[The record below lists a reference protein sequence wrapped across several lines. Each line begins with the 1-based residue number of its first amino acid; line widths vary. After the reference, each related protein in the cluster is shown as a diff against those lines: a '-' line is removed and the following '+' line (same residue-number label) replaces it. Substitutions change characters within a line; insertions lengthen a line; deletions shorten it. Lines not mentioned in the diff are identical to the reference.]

1 MRPPSIH
8 KIIYYLVALGLIL
21 VAIKMYFAQ
30 TEMEENAFSA
40 LTQKYAW
47 YYKLEFVGNVLIC
60 IASIMCFLVY
70 RKYFP
75 AFVSVCYITLIVL
88 VALTSFS
95 DIPSMLKKPNFF
107 FTIRGIGTF
116 INFGLLFFAANTQ
129 YFHKILRV
137 FYAICIV
144 FIIAGFI
151 NLSKVGMGA
160 GRQQFLWAIR
170 DFTVILIWVFPF
182 FFLQTYE
189 NKRLN
194 MINTI
199 IFFIIFIFVLST
211 GSRTYLIIYF
221 IYLMVK
227 FRHQLRSKNGIL
239 LIVATLL
246 VGVGVFFFLSTN
258 SDLSKTMEGAFD
270 ILSERANEDSRSG
283 QIIEF
288 LRQWEPEY
296 FLQGVGPF
304 KMWYWT
310 NFGDYYYFLDNQFL
324 LMGWWAGLPALFVYI
339 YLLIRTL
346 FIKPE
351 IKQYTDVQGIELMIA
366 LWILACLG
374 FAIYITI
381 SSSIYYF
388 FLEIIMSYHLCQF
401 SKIKDFDPEE
411 A

>member
-8 KIIYYLVALGLIL
+8 KIIYYLIVLGLTMI
-21 VAIKMYFAQ
+21 AIKMYFSQ
-30 TEMEENAFSA
+30 SEMEENMFS
-40 LTQKYAW
+40 QKYGW
-47 YYKLEFVGNVLIC
+47 YYKLEFIGNLHIC
-60 IASIMCFLVY
+60 AASILCFITY

-75 AFVSVCYITLIVL
+75 LFLSVCYVTLILLVL
-88 VALTSFS
+88 LTSLT
-95 DIPSMLKKPNFF
+95 DIPKMLKTPNYF
-107 FTIRGIGTF
+107 FTIRGVGTF
-116 INFGLLFFAANTQ
+116 ANFGLLFFAANTK
-129 YFHKILRV
+129 YFNKVLRL
-137 FYAICIV
+137 FYLICIS

-151 NLSKVGMGA
+151 NLGKVGMGA
-160 GRQQFLWAIR
+160 SRQQFLWAIR

-194 MINTI
+194 MINTA

-211 GSRTYLIIYF
+211 GSRTYLAIYF
-221 IYLMVK
+221 IYLIVK
-227 FRHQLRSKNGIL
+227 FRHQLRSKNGALVI
-239 LIVATLL
+239 IGTIL
-246 VGVGVFFFLSTN
+246 VGVGVFFFISSN
-258 SDLSKTMEGAFD
+258 SGLNKTMEGALD

-296 FLQGVGPF
+296 FLQGVGPY
-304 KMWYWT
+304 KSWYWT
-310 NFGDYYYFLDNQFL
+310 NYGDYYYFLDNQFL
-324 LMGWWAGLPALFVYI
+324 LMGWWAGLPALFVYL
-339 YLLIRTL
+339 YLLFRAL
-346 FIKPE
+346 FTKPE
-351 IKQYTDVQGIELMIA
+351 INNYTDVKGIQLMVG

-388 FLEIIMSYHLCQF
+388 FLDVIMGYHLCQF

-411 A
+411 I